1 MFEVF
6 LTNFGYT
13 CATASTLE
21 EAIKKARKTGFQCN
35 IFRSNDPFKVIKTV
49 CPIGGTR

>member
-21 EAIKKARKTGFQCN
+21 EAIKNARKTGIQCN